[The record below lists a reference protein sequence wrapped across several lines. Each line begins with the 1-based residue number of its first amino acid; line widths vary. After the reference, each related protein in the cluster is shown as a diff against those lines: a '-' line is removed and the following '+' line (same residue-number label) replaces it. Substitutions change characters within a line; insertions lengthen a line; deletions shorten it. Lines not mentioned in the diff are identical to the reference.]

1 MIIIN
6 TSIKMVY
13 QVYHAVRLSI
23 IAIDGISST
32 NDALEFIM
40 AGATGIAVGTAN
52 FNNPFAM
59 PEIIDV
65 LERYM
70 TENKIKDFE
79 EIRGIVN

>member
-1 MIIIN
+1 
-6 TSIKMVY
+6 
-13 QVYHAVRLSI
+13 
-23 IAIDGISST
+23 
-32 NDALEFIM
+32 M

-52 FNNPFAM
+52 FNNPFVM
-59 PEIIDV
+59 PEIIDG

>member
-1 MIIIN
+1 
-6 TSIKMVY
+6 MVY
-13 QVYHAVRLSI
+13 QVCHAVRLPI
-23 IAIDGISST
+23 IAMGGISST

-52 FNNPFAM
+52 FNNPFVM
-59 PEIIDV
+59 PEIIDG
-65 LERYM
+65 LKRYM

>member
-1 MIIIN
+1 
-6 TSIKMVY
+6 MVY
-13 QVYHAVRLSI
+13 QVYHAVRLPI
-23 IAIDGISST
+23 IAMGGISST

-52 FNNPFAM
+52 FNNPFVM
-59 PEIIDV
+59 PEIIDG

-70 TENKIKDFE
+70 TENQIKDFE